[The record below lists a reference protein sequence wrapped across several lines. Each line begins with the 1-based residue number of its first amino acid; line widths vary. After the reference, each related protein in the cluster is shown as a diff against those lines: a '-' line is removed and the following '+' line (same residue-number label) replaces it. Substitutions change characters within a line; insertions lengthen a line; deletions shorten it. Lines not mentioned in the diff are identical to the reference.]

1 MELPRLRKDGAEV
14 VAQSRL
20 LEHRG
25 EERDGVVLVLV
36 LLLFGRARAG
46 CQNLDGD
53 PGPLGL

>member
-1 MELPRLRKDGAEV
+1 MERPRLREDGAEV

-25 EERDGVVLVLV
+25 EERDGV
-36 LLLFGRARAG
+36 LLLFGWARAG